1 MSFDFLLRL
10 LKSHRFY
17 VIFSTYDPWI
27 LQTSNLWPHKN
38 YAQQFCWNCVF
49 SALLRSALLSAV
61 TASGAYD
68 PDALTCFTIFRFALT
83 SAYRW
88 SCNTD
93 RSNFYRTFIL
103 SSEIT
108 VNRLGRRTH
117 SACMGFNQHRWG
129 KEGYRRESA
138 GSHGRDFGVSCRAQF
153 VTHRRAFNQATGFV
167 TYLITEFSVYNII
180 FFHSLFIKFR
190 YQICRL
196 IRMVQT
202 VVPELITLYFH

>member
-1 MSFDFLLRL
+1 MSFDFLLQL

-129 KEGYRRESA
+129 KDTAENRQAHTGEISA
-138 GSHGRDFGVSCRAQF
+138 FLAVRSSLLTAEHSIKRLVSLLTSSQNSASIISSSF
-153 VTHRRAFNQATGFV
+153 IAF
-167 TYLITEFSVYNII
+167 S
-180 FFHSLFIKFR
+180 
-190 YQICRL
+190 
-196 IRMVQT
+196 
-202 VVPELITLYFH
+202 

>member
-38 YAQQFCWNCVF
+38 YAQQFCWNFVF

-108 VNRLGRRTH
+108 VNRLGCRTH

-129 KEGYRRESA
+129 KGIPPRIGRLTRARFRRFLPCAVRYSPQ
-138 GSHGRDFGVSCRAQF
+138 SIQSSDW
-153 VTHRRAFNQATGFV
+153 
-167 TYLITEFSVYNII
+167 
-180 FFHSLFIKFR
+180 FR
-190 YQICRL
+190 YLPHHRIQRL
-196 IRMVQT
+196 
-202 VVPELITLYFH
+202 